1 MHARDL
7 MRPNAPSLPFDSTVE
22 DAIVFFKNN
31 PSVFVAVKAAE
42 DRYQGVLTE
51 GKLVQVFIRYQSQ
64 KAKDSLIFYRDCFE
78 PMQLVHEEEAFP
90 QVVKKIMSSI
100 GNRVFVINSASAIIG
115 VITAKDILPYFAID
129 ESQLQNQPALQLPIE
144 TLKSEL
150 YLYESFFDKSPFM
163 MHSVDSKGVI
173 QMANEALHAVLGYE
187 YGELIGKT
195 IFDLY
200 PKENHKK
207 AEAGIKTIM
216 SRGFHQVIQA
226 QMLSKQNEEIAVEL
240 ASRALQDQNNN
251 SVGTMT
257 VSRPLNME
265 ILLKALE
272 KPLP

>member
-1 MHARDL
+1 
-7 MRPNAPSLPFDSTVE
+7 MRPNAPSLPFDATVD

-31 PSVFVAVKAAE
+31 PSSFVAVKAAE

-51 GKLVQVFIRYQSQ
+51 GKLVQVYIRYQSQ

-78 PMQLVHEEEAFP
+78 PMQLVHEDEAFA
-90 QVVKKIMSSI
+90 QVVKKIMSAI
-100 GNRVFVINSASAIIG
+100 GNRVFVINSSGGVIG
-115 VITAKDILPYFAID
+115 SITAKDVLPYFAID
-129 ESQLQNQPALQLPIE
+129 QSQLQNQAALQLPIE
-144 TLKSEL
+144 SLKSEL

-173 QMANEALHAVLGYE
+173 QMANEALHAVLGYS
-187 YGELIGKT
+187 YGDLIGKT

-200 PKENHKK
+200 PKENHQK
-207 AEAGIKTIM
+207 AQAGIKTIM

-226 QMLSKQNEEIAVEL
+226 QMLTNSKQVMDVEL
-240 ASRALQDQNNN
+240 ASRALSDQNDNAI
-251 SVGTMT
+251 GTIT

-272 KPLP
+272 KPQS